1 MKTKEVV
8 SQLNIYY
15 FVIMSLLAQ
24 RSAKIAIVKDL
35 GCQTVRCAP
44 SFTRSMTVLP
54 ITNYQLAIINIMYLK
69 TLPLRQFRNYFDQKV
84 AFDAPKTI
92 LVGNNAQGKSNLLEA
107 VELLSTLKSHRVGR
121 DRDLILDSKPI
132 GQIDATLERQTGPID
147 LALTLR
153 CGGRRTLKLNGE
165 PLRRHLDFL
174 SVLNVVQFSCLDLDL
189 VRGGPE
195 GRRNWIDRLVIQ
207 LEPIYAHILQQ
218 YNQILRQRNALL
230 KRSKE
235 IRKAEFSESFDKM
248 QFLAPE
254 SPELENKENLLIP
267 NSQFPISSSELALWD
282 AQLATA
288 GARVIRRRDRILERL
303 MPLARNWQIGRAS
316 GRDRVSLSAFLLNR
330 SSDLSSELAL
340 WDAQLAT
347 AGARVIRRRD
357 RILERLMPLAR
368 NWHHSISGSA
378 EVLDV
383 KYEANIEVGAEL
395 IAKDNLEGVRQAFL
409 DKIQKRAIAEQFQG
423 TTLVGPHRDDIT
435 FTINNTPAR
444 QYASQGQ
451 QRTLVLAL
459 KLAELQLIEEVVGE
473 APLLLLDDVLAELD
487 LSRQNQ
493 LLETIQERFQTLI
506 TTTHLG
512 AFDTQWLRQ
521 TQILSVV
528 AGQINRF

>member
-1 MKTKEVV
+1 
-8 SQLNIYY
+8 
-15 FVIMSLLAQ
+15 
-24 RSAKIAIVKDL
+24 
-35 GCQTVRCAP
+35 
-44 SFTRSMTVLP
+44 
-54 ITNYQLAIINIMYLK
+54 MYLK
-69 TLPLRQFRNYFDQKV
+69 TLHLRQFRNYLDQKV

-132 GQIDATLERQTGPID
+132 GQIDATLDRQTGSID
-147 LALTLR
+147 LSLTLR
-153 CGGRRTLKLNGE
+153 SQSRRTCKLNGE

-230 KRSKE
+230 KQSRE
-235 IRKAEFSESFDKM
+235 IRKEQFSQSFDKIP
-248 QFLAPE
+248 FLSPE
-254 SPELENKENLLIP
+254 SPEPENTEDFPIP
-267 NSQFPISSSELALWD
+267 SSQFSLPHSQSPIK
-282 AQLATA
+282 
-288 GARVIRRRDRILERL
+288 
-303 MPLARNWQIGRAS
+303 
-316 GRDRVSLSAFLLNR
+316 
-330 SSDLSSELAL
+330 SSELAL

-368 NWHHSISGSA
+368 NWHGSISGSA
-378 EVLDV
+378 EILDV
-383 KYEANIEVGAEL
+383 KYDANIEVGSEL

-409 DKIQKRAIAEQFQG
+409 DKIQQRAIAEQFQG
-423 TTLVGPHRDDIT
+423 TTLVGPHRDDII

-512 AFDTQWLRQ
+512 AFDSQWLRQ

-528 AGQINRF
+528 SGQIHQF

>member
-1 MKTKEVV
+1 
-8 SQLNIYY
+8 
-15 FVIMSLLAQ
+15 
-24 RSAKIAIVKDL
+24 
-35 GCQTVRCAP
+35 
-44 SFTRSMTVLP
+44 
-54 ITNYQLAIINIMYLK
+54 MYLK
-69 TLPLRQFRNYFDQKV
+69 TLHLRQFRNYFDQKV

-107 VELLSTLKSHRVGR
+107 VELLSTLKSHRVSR

-132 GQIDATLERQTGPID
+132 AQIDATLERQTGAID
-147 LALTLR
+147 LSLTLR
-153 CGGRRTLKLNGE
+153 SGARRSLKLNGE

-230 KRSKE
+230 KRSKA
-235 IRKAEFSESFDKM
+235 IRQAEFSENFDKTR
-248 QFLAPE
+248 FLQ
-254 SPELENKENLLIP
+254 LENPEPENIQYSPIP
-267 NSQFPISSSELALWD
+267 NSQSPIP
-282 AQLATA
+282 T
-288 GARVIRRRDRILERL
+288 
-303 MPLARNWQIGRAS
+303 
-316 GRDRVSLSAFLLNR
+316 
-330 SSDLSSELAL
+330 SELAL

-368 NWHHSISGSA
+368 NWHRSISGSA

-383 KYEANIEVGAEL
+383 KYDANIEVSSEL
-395 IAKDNLEGVRQAFL
+395 IGKDNLEGVRQAFL
-409 DKIQKRAIAEQFQG
+409 DKIQRRAIAEQFQG
-423 TTLVGPHRDDIT
+423 TTLVGPHRDDII

-487 LSRQNQ
+487 LNRQNQ

-512 AFDTQWLRQ
+512 AFDSQWLRQ
-521 TQILSVV
+521 TQILSV
-528 AGQINRF
+528 ASGQINRF

>member
-1 MKTKEVV
+1 
-8 SQLNIYY
+8 
-15 FVIMSLLAQ
+15 
-24 RSAKIAIVKDL
+24 
-35 GCQTVRCAP
+35 
-44 SFTRSMTVLP
+44 
-54 ITNYQLAIINIMYLK
+54 MYLK
-69 TLPLRQFRNYFDQKV
+69 TLHLRQFRNYFDQKV

-132 GQIDATLERQTGPID
+132 GQIDATLERQTGAID

-153 CGGRRTLKLNGE
+153 SGARRICKLNGE

-207 LEPIYAHILQQ
+207 LEPIYAHILHQ

-230 KRSKE
+230 KRSKA
-235 IRKAEFSESFDKM
+235 IRKAEFSESFDKI

-254 SPELENKENLLIP
+254 SLEPENKEDLPIP
-267 NSQFPISSSELALWD
+267 NSQFPI
-282 AQLATA
+282 
-288 GARVIRRRDRILERL
+288 
-303 MPLARNWQIGRAS
+303 P
-316 GRDRVSLSAFLLNR
+316 
-330 SSDLSSELAL
+330 SSELAL

-368 NWHHSISGSA
+368 NWHGSISGSA

-383 KYEANIEVGAEL
+383 KYDANIEVSSEL

-409 DKIQKRAIAEQFQG
+409 EKIQKRAIAEQFQG

-435 FTINNTPAR
+435 FTINSTPAR

-512 AFDTQWLRQ
+512 AFDAQWLRQ

>member
-1 MKTKEVV
+1 
-8 SQLNIYY
+8 
-15 FVIMSLLAQ
+15 
-24 RSAKIAIVKDL
+24 
-35 GCQTVRCAP
+35 
-44 SFTRSMTVLP
+44 MTVLL
-54 ITNYQLAIINIMYLK
+54 ITNYQLAITNIMYLK
-69 TLPLRQFRNYFDQKV
+69 TLHLRQFRNYFDQKV

-121 DRDLILDSKPI
+121 DRDLILNSKPI

-153 CGGRRTLKLNGE
+153 SGGRRTLKLNGE

-235 IRKAEFSESFDKM
+235 IRKAEFSESFEKM

-254 SPELENKENLLIP
+254 SPEPENKENLPIP
-267 NSQFPISSSELALWD
+267 NSQFPIPSSELALWD

-303 MPLARNWQIGRAS
+303 MPLARK
-316 GRDRVSLSAFLLNR
+316 
-330 SSDLSSELAL
+330 
-340 WDAQLAT
+340 
-347 AGARVIRRRD
+347 
-357 RILERLMPLAR
+357 
-368 NWHHSISGSA
+368 WHHSISGSA

-383 KYEANIEVGAEL
+383 KYDANIEVGPQL

-409 DKIQKRAIAEQFQG
+409 EKIQKRAIAEQFQG

-435 FTINNTPAR
+435 FTINSTPAR